1 MLCGKGGSTMNKIDF
16 GGYNLIK
23 LPTNSEYFPSNRGF
37 AKVNYTDLEHF
48 FENADKLS
56 VKMIYHWQYRNK
68 NYAFVDKNNV
78 VHQTIMEGGW
88 ESPNEKIIA
97 EKNGF
102 TNINEFRNAKDK
114 GFTKKTEYDEFQTTG
129 FSNKNE
135 WKKIGKLG
143 FGDQNIFN
151 QANKLGCKNNKEYE
165 ELQDSGFPN
174 MDFKKE
180 ATKIGVSN
188 MECLIL
194 IKTIQK
200 LPSGLP
206 IPYDKVSQ
214 KFDEMQNEMHSEIN
228 NVSYSLN
235 EDMFSEKQI
244 IKLGMY
250 ENELELFY
258 KGVKSPKNNS
268 VAINED
274 EVIVDGNNVARHPNI
289 SPSIENLIGMK
300 DALEGR
306 ETTIFISHAMKNRD
320 DWDDKKKLLKM
331 ISENEIKVA
340 TADQNDD
347 YWWISFAIKKNALI
361 ITNDKM
367 RDWRA
372 KNPKIAKEINKRRVG
387 FDIQENTV
395 VIGPPLGEVNV

>member
-1 MLCGKGGSTMNKIDF
+1 MNKIDF
-16 GGYNLIK
+16 GKYNLIDINTAYRGE
-23 LPTNSEYFPSNRGF
+23 PFPSNRGF
-37 AKVNYTDLEHF
+37 AKIQYGSDLDHF
-48 FENADKLS
+48 FENAHKLS
-56 VKMIYHWQYRNK
+56 QKLIYHWNNGKKY
-68 NYAFVDKNNV
+68 YAFVDRNHV
-78 VHQTIMEGGW
+78 VHETSMEGGW
-88 ESPNEKIIA
+88 ESPNEKMIA

-102 TNINEFRNAKDK
+102 TDVNEFHHAKDR
-114 GFTKKTEYDEFQTTG
+114 GFTKKSEYDKFKTTG
-129 FSNKNE
+129 FSNREE
-135 WKKIGKLG
+135 WEKMEKLG
-143 FGDQNIFN
+143 FEDQNTFDE
-151 QANKLGCKNNKEYE
+151 ANELGCKNNKEYE

-174 MDFKKE
+174 MEFKKE
-180 ATKIGVSN
+180 AKRIGVRN
-188 MECLIL
+188 MEGLIL

-206 IPYDKVSQ
+206 IPYDKISQ
-214 KFDEMQNEMHSEIN
+214 KFDEIENEMLSKIN

-235 EDMFSEKQI
+235 EDMFTEKQI

-274 EVIVDGNNVARHPNI
+274 KVIVDGNNVARHPNI

-300 DALEGR
+300 EALEGK
-306 ETTIFISHAMKNRD
+306 EATIFISHAMKNRD
-320 DWDDKKKLLKM
+320 DWDDKEKLLEM

-347 YWWISFAIKKNALI
+347 YWWISFAIKENALI
-361 ITNDKM
+361 VTNDKM

-372 KNPKIAKEINKRRVG
+372 KNPKIAKDINKRRVG
-387 FDIQENTV
+387 FDIQGDNV
-395 VIGPPLGEVNV
+395 VLGPPLGEVNV

>member
-1 MLCGKGGSTMNKIDF
+1 MNKIDF
-16 GGYNLIK
+16 GEYNLIK
-23 LPTNSEYFPSNRGF
+23 LPTNSEHFPPNRGF
-37 AKVNYTDLEHF
+37 AKVNYTDLGHF
-48 FENADKLS
+48 FENAEKLS
-56 VKMIYHWQYRNK
+56 VKLIYHWQYQNK
-68 NYAFVDKNNV
+68 NYAFVDRNNV
-78 VHQTIMEGGW
+78 VHQTVMEGGW

-102 TNINEFRNAKDK
+102 TNVNEFYRAKDS
-114 GFTKKTEYDEFQTTG
+114 GFTKKSEYQDFQTTG
-129 FSNKNE
+129 FPNKKE
-135 WKKIGKLG
+135 WKKMERLG
-143 FGDQNIFN
+143 FGDQNAFN
-151 QANKLGCKNNKEYE
+151 QADKLGCKNNKQYE

-174 MDFKKE
+174 MELKKE
-180 ATKIGVSN
+180 AKRIGAMN

-214 KFDEMQNEMHSEIN
+214 KFDEMQDEMYSEMN

-274 EVIVDGNNVARHPNI
+274 KVIVDGNNVARHPNI
-289 SPSIENLIGMK
+289 SPSIANLIRMK
-300 DALEGR
+300 EALE
-306 ETTIFISHAMKNRD
+306 EKEVTIFISHVIKNRD
-320 DWDDKKKLLKM
+320 DWDDKEKLLDM
-331 ISENEIKVA
+331 ISKNEIKVV

-347 YWWISFAIKKNALI
+347 YWWISFAIKENALI

-372 KNPKIAKEINKRRVG
+372 KNPKIAKNINKRRVG
-387 FDIQENTV
+387 FDIQGENV
-395 VIGPPLGEVNV
+395 VLGPPLGEVNV